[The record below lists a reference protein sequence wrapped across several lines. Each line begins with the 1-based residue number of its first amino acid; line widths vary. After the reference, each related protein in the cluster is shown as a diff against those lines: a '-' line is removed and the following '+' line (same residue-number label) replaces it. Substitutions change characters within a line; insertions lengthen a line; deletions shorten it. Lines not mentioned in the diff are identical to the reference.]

1 MRIAPASITA
11 LAAAASRIPT
21 VAPRRSR
28 CRRGHLSPDHLE
40 QQPVEQVSGRSFPAT
55 PGFRSV
61 SRSPSHCR
69 PTQPP
74 EREAIQQSSSTPGRL
89 YRLSDCGTLAW
100 CPVGTPDQRF
110 SPASSASGWVVAP
123 STGHASMGTT
133 HMISISMPYVFFI
146 GSGRASMVAEHGPL
160 PIKTQGRVVCTPIN
174 CRTDADRRREPT
186 RPVPALSAHIGAGNS
201 LPLEQRRL

>member
-1 MRIAPASITA
+1 MLSTLVLMHPTRQRSPTSFSTSRRGWPARRRCRC
-11 LAAAASRIPT
+11 ASRR
-21 VAPRRSR
+21 RRSPP
-28 CRRGHLSPDHLE
+28 CRRGVTDPNRRASTISVSERTPISRSPRAA
-40 QQPVEQVSGRSFPAT
+40 PVEQVSGRSFPAT

-133 HMISISMPYVFFI
+133 HMISISMP
-146 GSGRASMVAEHGPL
+146 SGIV
-160 PIKTQGRVVCTPIN
+160 
-174 CRTDADRRREPT
+174 TDRK
-186 RPVPALSAHIGAGNS
+186 
-201 LPLEQRRL
+201 